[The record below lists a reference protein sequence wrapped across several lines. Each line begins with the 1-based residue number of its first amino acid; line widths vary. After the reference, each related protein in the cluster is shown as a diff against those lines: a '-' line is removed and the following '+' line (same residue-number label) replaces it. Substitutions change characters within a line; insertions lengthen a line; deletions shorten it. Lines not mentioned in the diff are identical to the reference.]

1 MTAPPPN
8 SPPPAESTDL
18 RDYVRP
24 IWAHKLLIVALVAV
38 ATVGTYI
45 YYDRKPQVFQSQT
58 TVFVGETSASG
69 DGGSADER
77 DRVLANQVRLAQTA
91 EVAERVARKIGF
103 KGDPR
108 ALLGGIDIAAAS
120 GSDFVTVTST
130 AGNPQIAASLAN
142 AFAQAFIDFRSSEER
157 KRVREQLDALEQQL
171 ASLTSPSERLLRRSV
186 QTRINELQ
194 LAQSTPVG
202 EAQQID
208 QAVASGIPIEPKPK
222 RNALFAF
229 ALSLLLGIIAA
240 FGLERIDRRLRSVEE
255 AERVFGLPVIA
266 AVRHDRNID
275 ARVDGKVSVPEGIR
289 ETFRSLRGNIDLA
302 ADQQPLRSVLVTS
315 AVPAEGKSTV
325 VRNLAI
331 VCAEAGL
338 RVAVVEADLRRP
350 TLGRMFGV
358 NSEPGLTD
366 VLMGLTSLGDV
377 LQDVPIHVP
386 QHPVTRE
393 HSGSP
398 AHVEGG
404 IAVLTQT
411 NGHSGHE
418 DGLGRL
424 RLIASGP
431 RPADPPAMF
440 SAPSLRALVDRVA
453 EHHDIV
459 FIDSPPLLAVSDA
472 IPLMTLADAT
482 ILVCREGTGT
492 VDGAERLM
500 TLTGRVPGVRILGL
514 VVNDVEEGIGE
525 RYAAY

>member
-1 MTAPPPN
+1 MTAPLPN
-8 SPPPAESTDL
+8 NPPPAESTDL

-24 IWAHKLLIVALVAV
+24 IWAHKLLIIALVVV
-38 ATVGTYI
+38 ATVGTYV
-45 YYDRKPQVFQSQT
+45 YYNRKPQIFQSST
-58 TVFVGETSASG
+58 TVFVGEASG
-69 DGGSADER
+69 TTEGGTAEDQ
-77 DRVLANQVRLAQTA
+77 DRVLTNQTRLVQTA
-91 EVAERVARKIGF
+91 DVAARVARKIGYR
-103 KGDPR
+103 GDPR
-108 ALLGGIDIAAAS
+108 TLLGGINIVPTE

-130 AGNPQIAASLAN
+130 AGNAQVAAALAN
-142 AFAQAFIDFRSSEER
+142 AFAQAFIDFRSSERR
-157 KRVREQLDALEQQL
+157 KQTQDQLDALQEQL
-171 ASLTSPSERLLRRSV
+171 DSASGPGAVSLRRSV
-186 QTRINELQ
+186 QARINQLQ
-194 LAQSTPVG
+194 LAQSTPSG
-202 EAQQID
+202 DARQID
-208 QAVASGIPIEPKPK
+208 RAFPAATPNEPRPK

-255 AERVFGLPVIA
+255 AERIFGLPVIA
-266 AVRHDRNID
+266 AVRHDRNI
-275 ARVDGKVSVPEGIR
+275 AERVDGKVSVPESVR

-302 ADQQPLRSVLVTS
+302 SDQQPLRTVLVTS

-350 TLGRMFGV
+350 TLGRLFGV

-377 LQDVPIHVP
+377 LQDVPAHVP
-386 QHPVTRE
+386 EHPVTRE
-393 HSGSP
+393 HSGAP
-398 AHVEGG
+398 LHGEGA
-404 IAVLTQT
+404 IAVLPQT
-411 NGHSGHE
+411 NGSSDHE
-418 DGLGRL
+418 DGSGRL

-440 SAPSLRALVDRVA
+440 AAPSLRALVDRVA

-472 IPLMTLADAT
+472 IPLMTIADAT
-482 ILVCREGTGT
+482 ILVCRQGTST